1 MLGDH
6 MHLWEEFCLVAH
18 DMDHHEAEGGLEISI
33 WVLLV
38 YVLNVQPEG

>member
-18 DMDHHEAEGGLEISI
+18 DMDHHEAEGGP
-33 WVLLV
+33 WR
-38 YVLNVQPEG
+38 